1 MVNTELMDQQ
11 VNESIILR
19 LDTNKQHPEG
29 LPPQTEI
36 SETYK
41 LFLEEL
47 NKGRIFN
54 KFYKQLQTL
63 RRDIIIDI
71 ANRNQSHVAKDLRIN
86 PVKMS
91 AIIAMLKEMDEPQ
104 VHVTNPGA

>member
-1 MVNTELMDQQ
+1 MVNTELMHQQ
-11 VNESIILR
+11 VNESIRLR
-19 LDTNKQHPEG
+19 MGTDKQHPEG
-29 LPPQTEI
+29 LPPQIEI

-41 LFLEEL
+41 LFLEEI

-63 RRDIIIDI
+63 RRDIMLDI
-71 ANRNQSHVAKDLRIN
+71 ANRNQSQVAKDLKIN

-91 AIIAMLKEMDEPQ
+91 AIIAMLREMDEPQ
-104 VHVTNPGA
+104 LHVTNPGA